1 MPVVFKG
8 QRPGEVAWDRE
19 VSAGDE
25 WTPGLLE
32 ETAGV
37 NRGLARPLG
46 RAGLSGPQGREPSRL
61 AAHGPSPRVAGLI
74 FQDDSLGT
82 GSRFSSAESSSFKVQ
97 LKCHLLCKDSPS
109 PRSKINHPPLCFY
122 SSGGTSR
129 IVSSQRTRI
138 YVFTSLSPAH
148 RDFSGASPLP
158 PCLRVLVPQAALCMQ
173 WALNK

>member
-1 MPVVFKG
+1 MPVAFKG

-25 WTPGLLE
+25 WTLRLLDE
-32 ETAGV
+32 MAGV
-37 NRGLARPLG
+37 NRGLTGPPG
-46 RAGLSGPQGREPSRL
+46 RVGLSGPQGREPCQPE
-61 AAHGPSPRVAGLI
+61 ACGPSPRVAGLI

-97 LKCHLLCKDSPS
+97 RTGHLLCKDSPS

-129 IVSSQRTRI
+129 IVSSQQTWI
-138 YVFTSLSPAH
+138 YVFTSLSLAH